1 MSKYYKV
8 PQLPAE
14 LKKPTTERE
23 KAYLDY
29 IKGLVRQVQQD
40 FMTGFLHK
48 EEYSRRKSDFGAGVY
63 IFIDGDGL
71 KKINDSLGHAA
82 GTAAILGISN
92 GIKQALRGSDEVIIS
107 RPGGDEF
114 VIFVEGASV
123 STGVQIGKRILAKI
137 QEQSIASFYE
147 EDDEEVKQKLQD
159 WPLNAS
165 VGVGKTEQEAD
176 KAMYKAKQK
185 GRGRVE
191 FFTSS
196 KDPEEPNGQPK
207 AAKLKAL
214 IRQANKAGNK
224 KLSSKLNKL
233 LKE

>member
-1 MSKYYKV
+1 MGKNYEV
-8 PQLPAE
+8 PQLPLE

-23 KAYLDY
+23 RAYLDY
-29 IKGLVRQVQQD
+29 IKNLIRQVEQD
-40 FMTGFLHK
+40 FLTGFLHK
-48 EEYSRRKSDFGAGVY
+48 EEYSRRKSDFGPGVH

-82 GTAAILGISN
+82 GTAAILGITN
-92 GIKQALRGSDEVIIS
+92 GIKQALRGSDKVTIS

-114 VIFVEGASV
+114 VVFVEGASL
-123 STGVQIGKRILAKI
+123 STGVQIAKRILAKI

-147 EDDEEVKQKLQD
+147 ENDDVVKQKLKD
-159 WPLNAS
+159 WPLSAS

-191 FFTSS
+191 FFTS
-196 KDPEEPNGQPK
+196 DDQEPNGQPK
-207 AAKLKAL
+207 AAKLNKL

-224 KLSSKLNKL
+224 KLSSKLRKL

>member
-1 MSKYYKV
+1 MSKHYEV
-8 PQLPAE
+8 PQLPIE

-23 KAYLDY
+23 KAYLNY
-29 IKGLVRQVQQD
+29 IKSLIQQIQQD

-48 EEYSRRKSDFGAGVY
+48 EEYSRRKSDFGPGVH

-82 GTAAILGISN
+82 GTAAILGITD
-92 GIKQALRGSDEVIIS
+92 GIKQALRGSDKVTIS

-123 STGVQIGKRILAKI
+123 SSGVQIAKRILAKI
-137 QEQSIASFYE
+137 QAQSIASFYE
-147 EDDEEVKQKLQD
+147 EDDDIVKQKLQN

-165 VGVGKTEQEAD
+165 IGVGKTEQEAD

-191 FFTSS
+191 FFSSS
-196 KDPEEPNGQPK
+196 KDPEEPDGQPK
-207 AAKLKAL
+207 AAKLKKL
-214 IRQANKAGNK
+214 IRRANKAGNK
-224 KLSSKLNKL
+224 KLSSKLRKL